1 MAAPV
6 CGDDGCAAQ
15 ARGRMTAHRGCALHL
30 EAFAAQTREACAELG
45 VFLGVLRAIAAV
57 PPAERFAAGVA
68 AAAVKELVAALKEL
82 QAELARL
89 AGADREN

>member
-1 MAAPV
+1 
-6 CGDDGCAAQ
+6 
-15 ARGRMTAHRGCALHL
+15 MTAHRGCALQL
-30 EAFAAQTREACAELG
+30 EAFAAQTRDARAGLEL
-45 VFLGVLRAIAAV
+45 FLAVLRGIAAV